1 MTSPDIA
8 TNGRWFHFIRQ
19 HKRNYRLQ
27 TGEQQIMNDFIFN
40 LSRIQSEAKLLFLR
54 ETIKSVL
61 AISDN
66 MHVRAQIFNFWLNF
80 SSFKEI

>member
-1 MTSPDIA
+1 MMSNKLWMISSLISPES
-8 TNGRWFHFIRQ
+8 NQ
-19 HKRNYRLQ
+19 
-27 TGEQQIMNDFIFN
+27 
-40 LSRIQSEAKLLFLR
+40 KLLFLR

-80 SSFKEI
+80 ASFKEI

>member
-1 MTSPDIA
+1 
-8 TNGRWFHFIRQ
+8 
-19 HKRNYRLQ
+19 
-27 TGEQQIMNDFIFN
+27 MNDFIFN

-61 AISDN
+61 AISDS
-66 MHVRAQIFNFWLNF
+66 MHVRAQIFNFWFNF

>member
-1 MTSPDIA
+1 
-8 TNGRWFHFIRQ
+8 
-19 HKRNYRLQ
+19 
-27 TGEQQIMNDFIFN
+27 MNDFIFN

-61 AISDN
+61 AISDS
-66 MHVRAQIFNFWLNF
+66 MQIFNFWFNF

>member
-1 MTSPDIA
+1 MTV
-8 TNGRWFHFIRQ
+8 
-19 HKRNYRLQ
+19 YRYD
-27 TGEQQIMNDFIFN
+27 EQQIMNDFIFN

-61 AISDN
+61 AISDS
-66 MHVRAQIFNFWLNF
+66 MQIFNFWLNF

>member
-1 MTSPDIA
+1 MDV
-8 TNGRWFHFIRQ
+8 GFILSDNT
-19 HKRNYRLQ
+19 KEITVYRYD
-27 TGEQQIMNDFIFN
+27 EQQIMNGFIFN

-66 MHVRAQIFNFWLNF
+66 IHVRAQIFNFWLNF
-80 SSFKEI
+80 ASLKEI